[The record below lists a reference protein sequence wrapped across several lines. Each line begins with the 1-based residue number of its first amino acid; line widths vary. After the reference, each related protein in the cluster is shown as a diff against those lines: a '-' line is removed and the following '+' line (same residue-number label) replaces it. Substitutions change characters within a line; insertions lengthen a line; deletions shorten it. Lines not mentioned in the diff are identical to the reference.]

1 MMKVIPA
8 RMGCM
13 ITDVDKVNDY
23 MVAAALDT
31 LDGISSINDAGNSGA
46 DKYTYKGVAGYDHK
60 NDCILEVVVG
70 ADILPGGGKAIC
82 DSVIADVER
91 LGISVPFIGSATD
104 NATDVINAFVKHMQ
118 AIEIKRLSFYDCANF
133 HCHFRRS
140 I

>member
-1 MMKVIPA
+1 
-8 RMGCM
+8 MGGM

-23 MVAAALDT
+23 MAAAALNR

-46 DKYTYKGVAGYDHK
+46 DKYTYKGLVGFDHK
-60 NDCILEVVVG
+60 NDCVLEAVVG

-91 LGISVPFIGSATD
+91 LGITVPFIGSATD
-104 NATDVINAFVKHMQ
+104 NASDVINAFVKHMQ
-118 AIEIKRLSFYDCANF
+118 AINSNFFTFENCANP
-133 HCHFRRS
+133 HCIFRKS